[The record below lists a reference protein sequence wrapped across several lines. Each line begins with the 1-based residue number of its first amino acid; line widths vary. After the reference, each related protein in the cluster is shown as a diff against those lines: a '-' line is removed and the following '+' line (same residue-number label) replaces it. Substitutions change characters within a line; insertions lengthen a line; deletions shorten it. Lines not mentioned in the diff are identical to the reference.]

1 MSYHHG
7 YQEMVPLTYNKGL
20 SRPSDTPI
28 WGHMRGCLMC
38 LSLCSYMNTAVGQ
51 VLGTLNLKFKKNV
64 FGFLLR
70 WELGSWGRTEA
81 WASSPSTLL
90 LPKPYLCVWH
100 PAMLGE

>member
-51 VLGTLNLKFKKNV
+51 VLGTLN
-64 FGFLLR
+64 
-70 WELGSWGRTEA
+70 
-81 WASSPSTLL
+81 
-90 LPKPYLCVWH
+90 
-100 PAMLGE
+100 

>member
-7 YQEMVPLTYNKGL
+7 YQEMVPLTYNKDL
-20 SRPSDTPI
+20 SRPSDTPL
-28 WGHMRGCLMC
+28 WGHMRGCLSDV
-38 LSLCSYMNTAVGQ
+38 SLLMQLHEHSCEPGTGNT
-51 VLGTLNLKFKKNV
+51 KFKIKKKV

-90 LPKPYLCVWH
+90 LPRP
-100 PAMLGE
+100 